1 MQGGGGQLH
10 FKKKKLLQADARLA
24 VEVERM
30 EARLEQARARRRQPV
45 AGPGAPRWRASQP
58 SKVTGLD
65 PSVVR
70 DLSRLLPQ
78 PRYPGTAGAE
88 AAASPLEDG
97 TGSRPQPAGAPFNK
111 GFGQVD
117 MGQQLEVITP
127 EEQQRQ
133 AARREAERLAAK
145 QAKAA
150 KEREWAEGQ
159 LKALQERAR
168 QRQQARETGHA
179 RAWAVRRPR
188 PLPPAR
194 PFCPCPIRRHPGC
207 LPSRAQPRIV
217 AGRSSRRASLPGGQS
232 SRVAW
237 RNAPAGRSTVAPHRS
252 RALGRRMR
260 SHG

>member
-117 MGQQLEVITP
+117 LGQQLEVITP

-179 RAWAVRRPR
+179 RAWAVRRPPPPPSHAPVLPV
-188 PLPPAR
+188 PLPSTSVSRPELSHGSLRAGAAGAQACRAAR
-194 PFCPCPIRRHPGC
+194 
-207 LPSRAQPRIV
+207 A
-217 AGRSSRRASLPGGQS
+217 RASRGGM
-232 SRVAW
+232 R
-237 RNAPAGRSTVAPHRS
+237 RLAGP
-252 RALGRRMR
+252 R
-260 SHG
+260 SHPTAAALSGGE

>member
-133 AARREAERLAAK
+133 AARRETERLAAK

-179 RAWAVRRPR
+179 RAWAVRRPPPPPSHAPAL
-188 PLPPAR
+188 PLPHPSTSVSRPELSHGSLRAGAAGAQACRAAR
-194 PFCPCPIRRHPGC
+194 
-207 LPSRAQPRIV
+207 A
-217 AGRSSRRASLPGGQS
+217 RASRGGM
-232 SRVAW
+232 R
-237 RNAPAGRSTVAPHRS
+237 RLAGP
-252 RALGRRMR
+252 R
-260 SHG
+260 SHPTAAALSGGE